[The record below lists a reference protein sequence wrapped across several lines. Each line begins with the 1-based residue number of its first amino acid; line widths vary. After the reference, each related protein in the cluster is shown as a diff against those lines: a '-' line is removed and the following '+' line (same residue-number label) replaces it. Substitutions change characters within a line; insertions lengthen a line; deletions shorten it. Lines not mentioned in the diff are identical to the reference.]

1 MDMWQQLP
9 HKLFKYCEKLFMF
22 HFYER
27 IVNENKTFFIDVTL
41 THLYHNTFILEIP
54 RMS

>member
-9 HKLFKYCEKLFMF
+9 HKLFKYCEKLFTF

-27 IVNENKTFFIDVTL
+27 SVNENKTFFIDVTL
-41 THLYHNTFILEIP
+41 THYTFILEIP